1 MATIPIRVEL
11 LDSAPIMSG
20 DAEVVVRSRAV
31 RIPLPFAHGGLIWN
45 RPVSVRVRRMGGS
58 DQTLPVR
65 DVTRLLQLALL
76 ALGLAAGLV
85 LGGLVRAQLSNDEKR
100 NA

>member
-1 MATIPIRVEL
+1 VL
-11 LDSAPIMSG
+11 
-20 DAEVVVRSRAV
+20 RSRV
-31 RIPLPFAHGGLIWN
+31 VHIPLLFAHGGFIWN
-45 RPVSVRVRRMGGS
+45 RPVSVSVHRPGVP

-85 LGGLVRAQLSNDEKR
+85 FGSFLRARSHD
-100 NA
+100 